1 MIVIAKLFK
10 NKELE
15 EIGFVKFSIF
25 QIPDVSGMTVS
36 KTSQKLYF

>member
-15 EIGFVKFSIF
+15 VIDFVTFF
-25 QIPDVSGMTVS
+25 VFYIPKISVITIS
-36 KTSQKLYF
+36 KGSKKLNF